1 MGDLVDAR
9 DVFAVRKHINAKDL
23 EGIQNY
29 MKAEEYARNI
39 SHSLMENIIDA
50 IDQSGFNI
58 SERKM
63 LDDLTFIS
71 MAITA
76 SLDRQLG
83 VNNQFYEH
91 IGKMIKKIKSEI
103 VKTEIKK

>member
-1 MGDLVDAR
+1 
-9 DVFAVRKHINAKDL
+9 
-23 EGIQNY
+23 
-29 MKAEEYARNI
+29 MKAEEYSRNI

-83 VNNQFYEH
+83 VDNQFYEH

-103 VKTEIKK
+103 VKAEIK

>member
-1 MGDLVDAR
+1 MGELVDAR

-50 IDQSGFNI
+50 IDQSGFSI
-58 SERKM
+58 SDKKT
-63 LDDLTFIS
+63 LDDLTFIN

-76 SLDRQLG
+76 TLDRQLG
-83 VNNQFYEH
+83 VNNRFYQH
-91 IGKMIKKIKSEI
+91 LGKMIKQIKAD
-103 VKTEIKK
+103 IKK